1 MTGCK
6 NVQMLTKDEID
17 LAIKTESI
25 FMPLQRR
32 QRDEAFKN
40 QNKAGQEGD
49 RLRFVHYTSADAAL
63 NIIKS
68 KRIWMRN
75 VTCMADYREVVHGF
89 DIFNKFLST
98 PDSKGEFVSS
108 IETCAKG
115 AAEEAIAL
123 FNQWW
128 KDIRFNTYI
137 TSISEHSSEEDRH
150 GRLSMW
156 RAFGGAS
163 ARVGIVI
170 SVPWFS
176 GAALALKL
184 MFSPVA
190 YLGETEAVASI
201 REALAKIRENCD
213 FLKSLDRGLI
223 VANVFTMLL
232 AGVTCIKHEGFR
244 EEREWRAIYS
254 PNRLRSPF
262 MEGATQS
269 IGGIPQRIYKI
280 PLDQS
285 ISPEITELDFSKIFD
300 RLIIGPT
307 AYSWVLYEA
316 FRDALADAGVQNAN
330 ERVCASNIPIR
341 A

>member
-1 MTGCK
+1 
-6 NVQMLTKDEID
+6 MLTKEEID
-17 LAIKTESI
+17 LAIKIESI

-32 QRDEAFKN
+32 QRDEAFQRQK
-40 QNKAGQEGD
+40 KSGQKGD

-63 NIIKS
+63 SIIKS

-89 DIFNKFLST
+89 DIFNKFLSNPAT
-98 PDSKGEFVSS
+98 RGEFVSAV
-108 IETCAKG
+108 ETCAQG
-115 AAEEAIAL
+115 AAEEAIGL

-128 KDIRFNTYI
+128 KDIRFNTYV
-137 TSISEHSSEEDRH
+137 TSISEHSSDEDGH

-156 RAFGGAS
+156 RAFGGGP

-201 REALAKIRENCD
+201 YQTLVKIRENCD
-213 FLKSLDRGLI
+213 FLKSLDRCLI
-223 VANVFTMLL
+223 VSHVFWMLL
-232 AGVTCIKHEGFR
+232 AGVTCIKHEGFK

-254 PNRLRSPF
+254 PNRLPSPF
-262 MEGATQS
+262 MEAATQS

-280 PLDQS
+280 PLDRS
-285 ISPEITELDFSKIFD
+285 ISPEIADLDFTSIFD

-316 FRDALADAGVQNAN
+316 FRDALKDSGVENAH
-330 ERVCASNIPIR
+330 ERVWASNIPIR